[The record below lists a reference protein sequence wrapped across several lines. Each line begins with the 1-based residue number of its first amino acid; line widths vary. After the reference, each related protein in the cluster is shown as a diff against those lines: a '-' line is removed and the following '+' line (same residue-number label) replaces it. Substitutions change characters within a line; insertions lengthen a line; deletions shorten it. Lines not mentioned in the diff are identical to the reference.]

1 MAEPEAAMAS
11 KQEESAVPWAHPSSA
26 SSASSGG
33 SSSSG
38 GIGSSGIGSSSNSS
52 SSSMVQA
59 RGAVAPACLLIL
71 LLVALQAQGVGAA
84 PWRAREL
91 DMAGGN
97 GHPASRLGSRADAQG
112 DLMDMGRG
120 RALPAPRLDPALDLT
135 WHPRGPQRA
144 KYKAETGKRSQQSS
158 EDLKEILKELDKAA
172 RELDRETVEEEALQE
187 GGSQAVPVSDEKKG
201 AIQSTGVP
209 GASLQLREPG
219 PTPAATPHTWTAGPP
234 PSATLRARPDTS
246 SHRLC
251 LEKRPASHGASGG
264 GDRPPPAQ
272 TPTRSAR
279 LHPGLRSCPT
289 QPTGCCRTSP
299 APSSPRR
306 NSNQPLPPQ
315 AHCPSPPARA

>member
-1 MAEPEAAMAS
+1 
-11 KQEESAVPWAHPSSA
+11 
-26 SSASSGG
+26 
-33 SSSSG
+33 
-38 GIGSSGIGSSSNSS
+38 
-52 SSSMVQA
+52 MVQA

-209 GASLQLREPG
+209 ALSNPGEAHHTGIYEFFRTNTGVDGKRNANAMDPNDFQKYCIEGA
-219 PTPAATPHTWTAGPP
+219 AAILGSMLLGMLLCCGIYVW
-234 PSATLRARPDTS
+234 RKRRQ
-246 SHRLC
+246 RLAA
-251 LEKRPASHGASGG
+251 AS
-264 GDRPPPAQ
+264 
-272 TPTRSAR
+272 
-279 LHPGLRSCPT
+279 
-289 QPTGCCRTSP
+289 
-299 APSSPRR
+299 
-306 NSNQPLPPQ
+306 
-315 AHCPSPPARA
+315 